1 MSDCGLYAQRGDQ
14 HIGLLSGE
22 AKGELDASCKG
33 MCQAIQ
39 LACDFLYHAVH
50 VRGVHVG
57 DIAIPVV
64 VVSGGTAQFGAVY
77 SLEHDFYPV
86 PVLLTPPMSLY
97 QLHQMYPVLEG
108 IIEYVKTIPDLQCR
122 PPSVSTATPPPSLL
136 ALDTDKYFFK
146 PLQVFGQNLIFADG
160 FKAKISEELVSRAKV
175 QIPSSSISVASDS
188 SREAK
193 RRRTTED
200 NTAQHIEEEE
210 VFIKVID
217 FDFAYFMDQPL
228 PDYFLA
234 MVTNSDNAYPEH
246 ITVANAEWSQHMLRI
261 LHRALGLEAEE
272 GSIA

>member
-1 MSDCGLYAQRGDQ
+1 MSDCGLYAQLGGQ

-50 VRGVHVG
+50 VRGMHVR
-57 DIAIPVV
+57 DIAIPFV

-97 QLHQMYPVLEG
+97 QLHQMYPVFEG

-136 ALDTDKYFFK
+136 ALDTHKYFFK
-146 PLQVFGQNLIFADG
+146 PLQVFGQNLMFVHHHLHQLVALFDAMYSSEVLRDLVVYPVGFLGWPSSTLGDFLGSFADG

-175 QIPSSSISVASDS
+175 EIPSSTSTSV
-188 SREAK
+188 
-193 RRRTTED
+193 
-200 NTAQHIEEEE
+200 
-210 VFIKVID
+210 
-217 FDFAYFMDQPL
+217 
-228 PDYFLA
+228 
-234 MVTNSDNAYPEH
+234 
-246 ITVANAEWSQHMLRI
+246 
-261 LHRALGLEAEE
+261 
-272 GSIA
+272 